1 MSFGDLK
8 VQDLIYEDS
17 SNNEITVVIA
27 DLATKANPTFTGTV
41 TVPTAPASDVSTKA
55 ASTAFVDA
63 YYATKASPTFTGTP
77 TVPGYAQL
85 AGAAFTG
92 AVTGTD
98 LTLSGN
104 LVVNGTTTT
113 INTQTLDVEDKN
125 ISLGKVSNPSDTTAD
140 GGGITLLGSSNKTFN
155 WVNATDAWTSSE
167 HIYLGDNKKLLLGV
181 GAGGVQ
187 DLSVYSNGSE
197 GILETQSGGTIKL
210 KCATGS
216 SSTDTFATFSGAA
229 SQIDFHKSVLFI
241 GNTKNIVW
249 DNPNDSLY
257 FTDNAKIRLG
267 AGSGVA
273 GDLLLYSD
281 GTVGIIQAPS
291 GQGIHI
297 GNAGTEAII
306 DVEPTQ
312 VVFNKNISS
321 QDNDIDIRKSGAS
334 KLLWDDSDTAFEF
347 ANDVKLTFG
356 GSAGSSGQVLTS
368 GGSGAAPSWTSIS
381 AAPEATGTISGTLPD
396 GKAVIV
402 NSDGTLSE
410 AGLDGPNYS
419 STGTDVVTDTY
430 LGEVCSAPMR
440 GNRIIVV
447 WNSNGTSNY
456 GGKACIGSI
465 NPSNRTIS
473 FGSVATV
480 PSSGDYDNFQY
491 PDVYVYDHSNYGEM
505 AIVSWWHES
514 DGGPKWNILT
524 CPAGDTSTSAPTWTT
539 QGASGYG
546 NSKFGRSMTKLNN
559 RLIITFN
566 SGNNAYIKA
575 LEVGNQQFQSA
586 GSSYNYGTY
595 VKTAKIASATSGA
608 GLIVYDRAAQEEL
621 NLRPFTSSSNTI
633 SLQTNQEETSEN
645 NITIDSTWATP
656 NYNFIGITKFPLI
669 SGSNYIYGIQF
680 RKTSGSASVI
690 RAGLVSVTASGS
702 GVSQSTRV
710 TVATNTILNGGF
722 YNDPTFDTDG
732 NLVCHWSDGTSSSA
746 SKTAYA
752 SLSGSGA
759 ASSWT
764 IGSFST
770 PASISTSSLAGQT
783 TVQLSMSNGTG
794 AIVVTYNDGADN
806 NYGKSFVRTGIVT
819 NVTTDNYLGYSDG
832 AFTNGQTG
840 KVKVVGN
847 IVTGL
852 SGLTA
857 GSKMYL
863 QNNGTLSTTAASPSV
878 VAGLALSSTKLLI
891 KG

>member
-1 MSFGDLK
+1 MAYGDLK
-8 VQDLIYEDS
+8 VRNLIWNTGSGD
-17 SNNEITVVIA
+17 NTVVLST
-27 DLATKANPTFTGTV
+27 LATQSYVTTNFAPKNAPTFTGTIN
-41 TVPTAPASDVSTKA
+41 
-55 ASTAFVDA
+55 
-63 YYATKASPTFTGTP
+63 
-77 TVPGYAQL
+77 
-85 AGAAFTG
+85 GA
-92 AVTGTD
+92 D
-98 LTLSGN
+98 LILSGN
-104 LVVNGTTTT
+104 LTVSGTQTI
-113 INTQTLDVEDKN
+113 INTNVLQVEDKH
-125 ISLGKVSNPSDTTAD
+125 IEIGKVSSPSDTTAD
-140 GGGITLLGSSNKTFN
+140 GGGIILKASSDRTFVWIN
-155 WVNATDAWTSSE
+155 STDAWTSSE
-167 HIYLGDNKKLLLGV
+167 HIQVASGKTFIGDGSTLTALNATNLASGTVPTARLG
-181 GAGGVQ
+181 
-187 DLSVYSNGSE
+187 
-197 GILETQSGGTIKL
+197 TGT
-210 KCATGS
+210 AGS
-216 SSTDTFATFSGAA
+216 SNFLRGDGSWQVVATDLVADTTPQLGGNL
-229 SQIDFHKSVLFI
+229 DV
-241 GNTKNIVW
+241 NTKNIIFG
-249 DNPNDSLY
+249 DSADGT
-257 FTDNAKIRLG
+257 TDDVLKFG
-267 AGSGVA
+267 AGT
-273 GDLLLYSD
+273 DLSIYSD
-281 GTVGIIQAPS
+281 GTKGMIETPNNQILEFKGQS
-291 GQGIHI
+291 G
-297 GNAGTEAII
+297 GNAQWIR
-306 DVEPTQ
+306 
-312 VVFNKNISS
+312 
-321 QDNDIDIRKSGAS
+321 NDSFFVTPGLNVLS
-334 KLLWDDSDTAFEF
+334 
-347 ANDVKLTFG
+347 NVKLNG
-356 GSAGSSGQVLTS
+356 QAGTSGQVLTS
-368 GGSGAAPSWTSIS
+368 GGSGSTSWTTIS

-480 PSSGDYDNFQY
+480 PSSGDYNNFQY
-491 PDVYVYDHSNYGEM
+491 PDVFVYDHANYGEM

-514 DGGPKWNILT
+514 NGGPKWNILT

-566 SGNNAYIKA
+566 SGNYAYIKA

-586 GSSYNYGTY
+586 GSSYNYATY

-680 RKTSGSASVI
+680 RKTSGSVSVV

-702 GVSQSTRV
+702 GVSQTSRV

-759 ASSWT
+759 ASNWT

-783 TVQLSMSNGTG
+783 TVQLSMTNGTG
-794 AIVVTYNDGADN
+794 AVVVTYNDGADN

>member
-1 MSFGDLK
+1 MAYGDLK
-8 VQDLIYEDS
+8 VRNLIWNTGSGD
-17 SNNEITVVIA
+17 NTVVLST
-27 DLATKANPTFTGTV
+27 LATQSYVTTNFAPKNAPTFTGTIN
-41 TVPTAPASDVSTKA
+41 
-55 ASTAFVDA
+55 
-63 YYATKASPTFTGTP
+63 
-77 TVPGYAQL
+77 
-85 AGAAFTG
+85 GA
-92 AVTGTD
+92 D
-98 LTLSGN
+98 LILSGN
-104 LVVNGTTTT
+104 LTVSGTQTI
-113 INTQTLDVEDKN
+113 INTNVLQVEDKH
-125 ISLGKVSNPSDTTAD
+125 IEIGKVSSPSDTTAD
-140 GGGITLLGSSNKTFN
+140 GGGIILKASSDRTFVWIN
-155 WVNATDAWTSSE
+155 STDAWTSSE
-167 HIYLGDNKKLLLGV
+167 HIQVASGKTFIGDGSTLTALNATNLASGTVPTARLG
-181 GAGGVQ
+181 
-187 DLSVYSNGSE
+187 
-197 GILETQSGGTIKL
+197 TGT
-210 KCATGS
+210 AGS
-216 SSTDTFATFSGAA
+216 SNFLRGDGSWQVVATDLVADTTPQLGGNL
-229 SQIDFHKSVLFI
+229 DV
-241 GNTKNIVW
+241 NTKNIIFG
-249 DNPNDSLY
+249 DSADGT
-257 FTDNAKIRLG
+257 TDDVLKFG
-267 AGSGVA
+267 AGT
-273 GDLLLYSD
+273 DLSIYSD
-281 GTVGIIQAPS
+281 GTKGMIETPT
-291 GQGIHI
+291 GQILEFKGAS
-297 GNAGTEAII
+297 GNAQWSRNDSFFVTPNLN
-306 DVEPTQ
+306 VTTQ
-312 VVFNKNISS
+312 V
-321 QDNDIDIRKSGAS
+321 
-334 KLLWDDSDTAFEF
+334 KL
-347 ANDVKLTFG
+347 NG
-356 GSAGSSGQVLTS
+356 QAGTSGQVLTS
-368 GGSGAAPSWTSIS
+368 GGSGSSSWTTIS

-480 PSSGDYDNFQY
+480 PSSGDYNNFQY
-491 PDVYVYDHSNYGEM
+491 PDVFVYDHANYGEM

-514 DGGPKWNILT
+514 NGGPKWNILT

-575 LEVGNQQFQSA
+575 LEVGSQQFQSA
-586 GSSYNYGTY
+586 GSSYNYATY

-680 RKTSGSASVI
+680 RKTSGSVSVI

-702 GVSQSTRV
+702 GVSQTSRV

-759 ASSWT
+759 ASNWT

-783 TVQLSMSNGTG
+783 TVQLSMTNGTG
-794 AIVVTYNDGADN
+794 AVVVTYNDGADN